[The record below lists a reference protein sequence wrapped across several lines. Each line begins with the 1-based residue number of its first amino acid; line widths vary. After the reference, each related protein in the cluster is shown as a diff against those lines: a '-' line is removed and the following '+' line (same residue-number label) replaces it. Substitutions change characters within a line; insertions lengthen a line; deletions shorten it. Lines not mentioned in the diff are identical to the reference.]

1 MGKDN
6 FGLLEQSLEDEIK
19 FANNDLDAAKKGIAA
34 STEKKATAEGD
45 LEVTK
50 KDLAEDVAAKAT
62 LHHDCM
68 TKAANFVAET
78 KSRGEELKAL
88 ATAKKII
95 KEATSLAQVSFVQA
109 ASQLSTGTD
118 LAKYEV
124 VRFVRDLAH
133 KQRSTV
139 LAQLASHLASAMHS
153 RNPFGKVKDLISD
166 MISKLE
172 ASADADATEKAYCDK
187 ELKETNEKNADKTSE
202 IEKQTT
208 RINQAAAKSAKLK
221 EEMATFEESSA
232 ELEKGLSGI
241 KAALKV
247 LNEYYAKEDKS
258 HDAADGA
265 GSGIISLLEVCEADF
280 SKNLAQVTTDEEI
293 AVAEYEKE
301 TKENEI
307 EKTTKSQDVKYKT
320 KESKELDKYAAEL
333 TSDRSGVQGELHA
346 VLEYLSQIEKRCIAK
361 AETYADRA
369 ARRVAEIAG
378 LKQALTILE
387 SETALVQSS
396 RKHRSFRGALQA

>member
-1 MGKDN
+1 MG
-6 FGLLEQSLEDEIK
+6 
-19 FANNDLDAAKKGIAA
+19 
-34 STEKKATAEGD
+34 
-45 LEVTK
+45 
-50 KDLAEDVAAKAT
+50 
-62 LHHDCM
+62 
-68 TKAANFVAET
+68 
-78 KSRGEELKAL
+78 KAL

-95 KEATSLAQVSFVQA
+95 KEATSLAQVSFVQV
-109 ASQLSTGTD
+109 ASQLSSGTD

-133 KQRSTV
+133 KERSTV

-153 RNPFGKVKDLISD
+153 RNPFGRVKDLISD

-221 EEMATFEESSA
+221 E
-232 ELEKGLSGI
+232 KGLSGI

-265 GSGIISLLEVCEADF
+265 GSGIISL
-280 SKNLAQVTTDEEI
+280 
-293 AVAEYEKE
+293 
-301 TKENEI
+301 
-307 EKTTKSQDVKYKT
+307 
-320 KESKELDKYAAEL
+320 
-333 TSDRSGVQGELHA
+333 
-346 VLEYLSQIEKRCIAK
+346 
-361 AETYADRA
+361 
-369 ARRVAEIAG
+369 
-378 LKQALTILE
+378 
-387 SETALVQSS
+387 
-396 RKHRSFRGALQA
+396 

>member
-1 MGKDN
+1 MG
-6 FGLLEQSLEDEIK
+6 E
-19 FANNDLDAAKKGIAA
+19 
-34 STEKKATAEGD
+34 
-45 LEVTK
+45 
-50 KDLAEDVAAKAT
+50 
-62 LHHDCM
+62 
-68 TKAANFVAET
+68 
-78 KSRGEELKAL
+78 
-88 ATAKKII
+88 
-95 KEATSLAQVSFVQA
+95 
-109 ASQLSTGTD
+109 
-118 LAKYEV
+118 
-124 VRFVRDLAH
+124 
-133 KQRSTV
+133 RSTV

-221 EEMATFEESSA
+221 EEVATLEA
-232 ELEKGLSGI
+232 ELAGL
-241 KAALKV
+241 
-247 LNEYYAKEDKS
+247 AKSQAEMDKLRAEDKS

-280 SKNLAQVTTDEEI
+280 SKNLAQVTT
-293 AVAEYEKE
+293 EKE
-301 TKENEI
+301 TKENQI
-307 EKTTKSQDVKYKT
+307 EKTTKSQDVKYKA

-333 TSDRSGVQGELHA
+333 KSDRSGVQDELDA
-346 VLEYLSQIEKRCIAK
+346 VLEYLAKIKKRCIAV
-361 AETYADRA
+361 AGTYEDRA
-369 ARRVAEIAG
+369 ARREAEIAG
-378 LKQALTILE
+378 LKQALDILE